1 HWARG
6 SGTKMSG
13 SLENNIILIVDD
25 DVDTCELLRT
35 VFEHAGACVLTVHSM
50 GAALTIFRHSP
61 PHAVVADI
69 RLADSDGYA
78 LIKGIRDINV
88 EYKGFTPVVAITG
101 YASPEDQMRAKSAG
115 FSAYFTK
122 PFDPADIVDAMR
134 SVLAGRTD
142 RAA

>member
-1 HWARG
+1 VGWDK
-6 SGTKMSG
+6 KMSG
-13 SLENNIILIVDD
+13 SLENNTILVVDD

-35 VFEHAGACVLTVHSM
+35 VLEHAGACVLTVHSID
-50 GAALTIFRHSP
+50 AALTTFRQNP

-78 LIKGIRDINV
+78 LIQAIRTINV

-101 YASPEDQMRAKSAG
+101 YASPEEQKRAKSAG

-122 PFDPADIVDAMR
+122 PFVPADIVDAMR
-134 SVLAGRTD
+134 RVHTGRTD
-142 RAA
+142 IAA